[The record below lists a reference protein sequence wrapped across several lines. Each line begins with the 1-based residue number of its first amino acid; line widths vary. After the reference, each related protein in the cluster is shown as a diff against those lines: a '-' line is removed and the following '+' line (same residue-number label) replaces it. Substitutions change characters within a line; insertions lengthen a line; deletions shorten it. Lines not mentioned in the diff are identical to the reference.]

1 MNPTTNFS
9 PLPWEGKGEALGEGE
24 ATNAAKNAKKLAS
37 EISGQRFLRL
47 SSKSELRCLLYSVF
61 PHVSRTIDLLVLQL
75 NIMIAN
81 YLFIIYS

>member
-1 MNPTTNFS
+1 MNQTTNFS
-9 PLPWEGKGEALGEGE
+9 PLPWEGKGEAQL
-24 ATNAAKNAKKLAS
+24 ATNAARNARRLAS
-37 EISGQRFLRL
+37 EISGRRFLRL
-47 SSKSELRCLLYSVF
+47 SSRSELRCLLHSVF